1 MPIKKQIYMLKY
13 NIFVKIKEKTY
24 QKMICY
30 ALNKQFRL
38 YKNKRGKARDSGLAT
53 HYGGP
58 LKS

>member
-1 MPIKKQIYMLKY
+1 MLKY

-38 YKNKRGKARDSGLAT
+38 HKNKRGKARDSGLAT